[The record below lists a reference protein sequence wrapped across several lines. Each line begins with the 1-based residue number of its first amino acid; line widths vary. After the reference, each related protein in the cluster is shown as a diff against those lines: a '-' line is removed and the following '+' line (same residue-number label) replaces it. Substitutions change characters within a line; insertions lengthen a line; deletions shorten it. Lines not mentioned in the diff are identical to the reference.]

1 MSEKEKKIAEKV
13 AAAVSDMDPFT
24 KGYLLGQ
31 VEAMA
36 YKKEKEQQEFAED
49 EGGE

>member
-36 YKKEKEQQEFAED
+36 YKKEKEQREKEEQKKD
-49 EGGE
+49 

>member
-36 YKKEKEQQEFAED
+36 YNKEQQEFDED
-49 EGGE
+49 ERGE